1 MTKQCS
7 YNDILNKTTAI
18 CDLSEHLQTTVVPI
32 SNSPLLYSTE
42 RCDIMKSIKERAV
55 FNMTTIQ
62 NIGMQIAKLRKE
74 NNITQDELAKK
85 LDVSAQAVSKWE
97 NGGAPDLDLLP
108 KIADYFG
115 VSIDYLFGRQIKTDS
130 GFTQKEFL
138 ERLDAVR
145 KQISENPMFLY
156 NDTIKSLVAFEFEDD
171 EAKRDSIDSITSA
184 FCARE
189 ELQRKLM
196 ENYQRMYEQTLT
208 SERKQK

>member
-1 MTKQCS
+1 
-7 YNDILNKTTAI
+7 
-18 CDLSEHLQTTVVPI
+18 
-32 SNSPLLYSTE
+32 
-42 RCDIMKSIKERAV
+42 
-55 FNMTTIQ
+55 MTTIQ

-74 NNITQDELAKK
+74 NNVTQDELAKK

-97 NGGAPDLDLLP
+97 NGGAPDLELLP
-108 KIADYFG
+108 RIADYFG
-115 VSIDYLFGRQIKTDS
+115 VSVDYLFGRQNKTDS

-138 ERLDAVR
+138 ERLDAVQ

-171 EAKRDSIDSITSA
+171 EAKRDSIDSITTA
-184 FCARE
+184 FCSRD